1 MGAPPKKSTKILNH
15 RANLF
20 RKNLQIKV
28 VILHLKPFRSEV
40 KGKHSMGR
48 EFQSLVMEGKKHWA

>member
-1 MGAPPKKSTKILNH
+1 MVPEIWCMTDGWMT
-15 RANLF
+15 
-20 RKNLQIKV
+20 
-28 VILHLKPFRSEV
+28 E